1 MKPADLALGVTVMLI
16 WGVNFV
22 AAKLGVGQLPPIL
35 LMAIRFATVAALLLP
50 FARLPRGRLRG
61 IAALSFTLGCAHFS
75 CMFTGLRG
83 LDAGTTAILTQTQV
97 PFAAALAAIIY
108 REKLGW
114 IRAAGMI
121 VAFGGVAMMAGE
133 PRFTDNLGSV
143 ALVLIAAFLWAASN
157 IQIKQLG
164 PINGTS
170 LNAYLALFSA
180 PQLALVSST
189 IESGHRAALANA
201 DWSVVAFS
209 ILYMAVLTQIVSYVM
224 WYRLLRLYPVNNV
237 MPLTLLVP
245 VFGVL
250 SGVVFL
256 DEALGWRAVV
266 GGAATLIGVA
276 VIVLYHR
283 APAPQAS

>member
-1 MKPADLALGVTVMLI
+1 MKPADLALGIAVMLI

-22 AAKLGVGQLPPIL
+22 AAKLGVGQLPPIM

-50 FARLPRGRLRG
+50 VAQLPRGRYRRILT
-61 IAALSFTLGCAHFS
+61 LSCTLGCAHFA

-97 PFAAALAAIIY
+97 PFAAGIAAIVY
-108 REKLGW
+108 RERLGW
-114 IRAAGMI
+114 VRAAGMI
-121 VAFGGVAMMAGE
+121 VAFAGVAMMAGE
-133 PRFTDNLGSV
+133 PRFTANLGSA
-143 ALVLIAAFLWAASN
+143 ALVVVAAFLWAASN

-164 PINGTS
+164 PIDGTS

-180 PQLALVSST
+180 PQLAIVSLAL
-189 IESGHRAALANA
+189 ESGHGAALAAA
-201 DWSVVAFS
+201 DWRVVAFS
-209 ILYMAVLTQIVSYVM
+209 ILYMAVLTQIISYVM
-224 WYRLLRLYPVNNV
+224 WYRLLRLYPVNHV

-256 DEALGWRAVV
+256 GEALSWRAVL

-276 VIVLYHR
+276 VIVLYR
-283 APAPQAS
+283 APAPRPS